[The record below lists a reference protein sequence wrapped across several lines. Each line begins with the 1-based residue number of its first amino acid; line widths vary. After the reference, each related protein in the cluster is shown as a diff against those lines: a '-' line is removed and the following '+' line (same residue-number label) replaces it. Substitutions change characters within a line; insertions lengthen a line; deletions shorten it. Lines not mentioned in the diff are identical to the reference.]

1 LGFVGALQ
9 FSIAAANI
17 FLGVALLV
25 WLARAVMARRI
36 EVPPFFYPLAAYATL
51 TLVSAALSDDPNAS
65 FVDSKQLVLF
75 LVVPMVYE
83 FARGTKA
90 PLVVQVIITV
100 GALSA
105 LYGIFQFGVLQFDNL
120 GQRPRG
126 ALGHYMTY
134 SGVLMLVTCAAAARI
149 LFTTDRM
156 WPSLMMPALLVI
168 LGLTFTRSALV
179 GACAGIAFLL
189 LLKDLRLMAV
199 MPVLAALFF
208 VLAPPQVTDRFMSM
222 FDARDPTRVDRVTM
236 LKVGVRMV
244 RANPLAGVGPAR
256 VGDRYREFLD
266 PNEPA
271 HVNPHL
277 HNVPMQIAAERG
289 LPALAVWVW
298 MIAVLA
304 IDMVRRLKIRE
315 TRFLAAAGLGCIV
328 AMVAAGMAEYNFG
341 DSEFLMLFLVMM
353 TLPYA
358 VEANRSS
365 EARKQTEGQKVRR
378 SEAIASG
385 LFTV

>member
-1 LGFVGALQ
+1 MNRDWLPRVGYSGLLAFVAALQ

-17 FLGVALLV
+17 FLGLSLLM
-25 WLARAVMARRI
+25 WLIWVISLRRM
-36 EVPPFFYPLAAYATL
+36 EVPPFLYPLAAYALATL
-51 TLVSAALSDDPNAS
+51 ASASFSDDPNAS

-83 FARGTKA
+83 FARGSKA

-105 LYGIFQFGVLQFDNL
+105 LYGIIQFGVLQFDNL
-120 GQRPRG
+120 GRRPQG

-149 LFTTDRM
+149 LFTRDRI

-179 GACAGIAFLL
+179 GACAGMAFLL
-189 LLKDLRLMAV
+189 LLKDFRLMAV

-208 VLAPPQVTDRFMSM
+208 VLAPPQVTNRFMSM
-222 FDARDPTRVDRVTM
+222 FDANDPTRIDRVTM
-236 LKVGVRMV
+236 LKVGGRMV
-244 RANPLAGVGPAR
+244 KANPLVGVGPTR
-256 VGDRYREFLD
+256 VAARYREFLD
-266 PNEPA
+266 PSEPDR
-271 HVNPHL
+271 VNPHL

-289 LPALAVWVW
+289 LPALLAWLVT
-298 MIAVLA
+298 IAILA
-304 IDMVRRLKIRE
+304 LDMVPRLKIPE
-315 TRFLAAAGLGCIV
+315 TRFLAASALGCIV
-328 AMVAAGMAEYNFG
+328 AMFAAGLAEYNFG
-341 DSEFLMLFLVMM
+341 DSEFLMLFLVLM

-358 VEANRSS
+358 A
-365 EARKQTEGQKVRR
+365 KPEGV
-378 SEAIASG
+378 
-385 LFTV
+385 

>member
-1 LGFVGALQ
+1 MNSDWIPRIGYGALLGFVAALQ

-17 FLGVALLV
+17 LLGLALLM
-25 WLARAVMARRI
+25 WLLHVIAARRI
-36 EVPPFFYPLAAYATL
+36 EVPRYFYPLAAYATL
-51 TLVSAALSDDPNAS
+51 TLMSAAFSDDPNAS

-90 PLVVQVIITV
+90 PFVVQVIITV

-149 LFTTDRM
+149 LFTKDRM

-222 FDARDPTRVDRVTM
+222 FDARDPTRVDRMTM
-236 LKVGVRMV
+236 LKVGSRMV
-244 RANPLAGVGPAR
+244 KANPLAGVGPAR
-256 VGDRYREFLD
+256 GGDRYRDFL
-266 PNEPA
+266 EPA
-271 HVNPHL
+271 EPDHVNPHL

-289 LPALAVWVW
+289 LPALGAWLA
-298 MIAVLA
+298 MIAVL
-304 IDMVRRLKIRE
+304 IFDMVRRLKAPDG
-315 TRFLAAAGLGCIV
+315 RFLAAAGLGCIV

-358 VEANRSS
+358 AVPAPE
-365 EARKQTEGQKVRR
+365 KG
-378 SEAIASG
+378 
-385 LFTV
+385 